1 MYRYSVGVGGGV
13 WLVGLSTSIAIL
25 WHGHSVFLDQTN
37 ETVRGGAVGGGHRL
51 FCVPVEDLIRCPSTS
66 NFDNLEIALLTPV
79 FNSGK
84 PWNQQSI

>member
-37 ETVRGGAVGGGHRL
+37 ETVRTVVARWAVMVIDFFVSL
-51 FCVPVEDLIRCPSTS
+51 WKT
-66 NFDNLEIALLTPV
+66 
-79 FNSGK
+79 
-84 PWNQQSI
+84 